1 MNGLRIAARSLRQSW
16 GFTLTALLIL
26 TIGIGLNTAIFSV
39 VDTIVFRP
47 LPFPHPERLIRV
59 GERLN
64 TFGEVSTSYPNY
76 ADWSRESK
84 SISSAAMVNPE
95 DVTMSDGRSAE
106 RLPVLNATSGVFDTL
121 DVHPALGRAFTAQE
135 DRKNA
140 PGRVVITNGL
150 WKRRFAS
157 DPKVIG
163 RVVTLKGEPFTIVGV
178 MPPDFRFPFV
188 KFDAILPVRRDVADS
203 KRDNHS
209 GESVARLRPGI
220 TVAQANAELAAIGR
234 ALSAQY
240 PKTNA
245 GWSLFATSLQTYF
258 TKDLSPVMMTLL
270 AAVAL
275 VLLLASVNL
284 AGLMLVRAA
293 GRRREIAV
301 RIAIGAGPLAIV
313 RESLREALLIALG
326 GGVLGVAAA
335 SWSIGPLLSL
345 VPESANIPAVT
356 IDFRVLLFAAVVTMA
371 ATILFTVAPALRSVH
386 VDPNDALKDGGRANT
401 AGVQGNRLRSAL
413 VVAEIGLAVVLALAA
428 GLVIKSFGRLMQ
440 VDPGF
445 DPKRALTMSL
455 SIDGPAY
462 KEDAAQILFWRRL
475 IENTS
480 QKPAIRRVGI
490 VSFLPMS
497 ENDTE
502 NSYRLEGQPEPKN
515 SSEVTFAD
523 NFVIGGDYFGAMG
536 ITLLK
541 GRGFRSTD
549 DEKAPSVVI
558 IDEDFARK
566 NFPNSDPLSH
576 RIIYDKKPWQIIGIV
591 RHVKDFGLDGA
602 SREQYYFD
610 YRQDARNFMTITVQP
625 AADTAGAVR
634 AVRDAVN
641 SIDRGVAVNQVR
653 PMAQWLNDST
663 WRARLSMVLLAL
675 FAGVALILAGIGVYG
690 VMAYSVAQRTQEI
703 GIRLALGAT
712 PSGVLQLVMGQASL
726 LGLIGIVLGLV
737 VAVPLGGLLSAL
749 LFQVS
754 PADAGVL
761 TAVSAALIL
770 VALVAGGIPALRA
783 AATDPM
789 QAIRYE

>member
-1 MNGLRIAARSLRQSW
+1 LRQSW

-39 VDTIVFRP
+39 VDTVVFRP

-64 TFGEVSTSYPNY
+64 NFGDVSTAYPNFV
-76 ADWSRESK
+76 DWSRDAK
-84 SISSAAMVNPE
+84 SISSASMVFPQ

-106 RLPVLNATSGVFDTL
+106 RIGALNASAAFFDTI
-121 DVHPALGRAFTAQE
+121 DVHPALGRTFAADE

-140 PGRVVITNGL
+140 PGRAVITNGL

-157 DPKVIG
+157 DPNIIG
-163 RVVTLKGEPFTIVGV
+163 RVVTLEGEPFTIVGV
-178 MPPDFRFPFV
+178 MPAPFRFPFV
-188 KFDAILPVRRDVADS
+188 KFDAILPILRKGADED
-203 KRDNHS
+203 RGDHR
-209 GESVARLRPGI
+209 GESIARLKPGV
-220 TVAQANAELAAIGR
+220 TAAQANAELSAIGR
-234 ALSAQY
+234 ALSARY
-240 PKTNA
+240 PKSNA
-245 GWSLFATSLQTYF
+245 GWTLSATPLQTYF
-258 TKDLSPVMMTLL
+258 TKDTSPVMMTLL
-270 AAVAL
+270 AAVGL

-301 RIAIGAGPLAIV
+301 RIAIGAGPLAII
-313 RESLREALLIALG
+313 RESLREAFLIAIG
-326 GGVLGVAAA
+326 GGLLGVAAA
-335 SWSIGPLLSL
+335 SWSVGPLLSL
-345 VPESANIPAVT
+345 VPDSANIPAVS

-371 ATILFTVAPALRSVH
+371 ATFLFTIAPALRSVN
-386 VDPNDALKDGGRANT
+386 VDPNEALKEGGRANT

-413 VVAEIGLAVVLALAA
+413 VIAEISLAVVLALAA

-455 SIDGPAY
+455 SIAGPAY
-462 KEDAAQILFWRRL
+462 KEDAAEISFWRRFL
-475 IENTS
+475 ESASRKT
-480 QKPAIRRVGI
+480 ALAHVGV

-497 ENDTE
+497 DNDTE
-502 NSYRLEGQPEPKN
+502 NSYRLEGQPEPESASKMP
-515 SSEVTFAD
+515 FAD
-523 NFVIGGDYFGAMG
+523 HFVIGGDYLASMG
-536 ITLLK
+536 IDILK
-541 GRGFRSTD
+541 GRGFRATD
-549 DEKAPSVVI
+549 DEKASDVVV

-566 NFPNSDPLSH
+566 NFPHSDPLRG
-576 RIIYDKKPWQIIGIV
+576 RIIYRKKPWQIVGIA
-591 RHVKDFGLDGA
+591 RHVKDFGLNGA
-602 SREQYYFD
+602 SREQFYSD
-610 YRQDARNFMTITVQP
+610 YRQDAGGSIHFMTITAQP
-625 AADTAGAVR
+625 AADTASAVR
-634 AVRDAVN
+634 AVRDTVR
-641 SIDRGVAVNQVR
+641 SIDRGIAVNQVR

-663 WRARLSMVLLAL
+663 WRVRLSMVLLAL

-712 PSGVLQLVMGQASL
+712 PSGVLRLVMGQASL
-726 LGLIGIVLGLV
+726 LGLIGIVVGLL
-737 VAVPLGGLLSAL
+737 VAIPLGGLLSAL

-761 TAVSAALIL
+761 IAVSAVLIL
-770 VALVAGGIPALRA
+770 VALVAGGIPAMRA

>member
-47 LPFPHPERLIRV
+47 LPFPRPERLIRV

-64 TFGEVSTSYPNY
+64 TFGEVSTAYPNFV
-76 ADWSRESK
+76 DWSRESK

-95 DVTMSDGRSAE
+95 DVTMSDGRLAE
-106 RLPVLNATSGVFDTL
+106 RLPALNATSGFFDTL
-121 DVHPALGRAFTAQE
+121 DVHPALGRAFTAEE

-163 RVVTLKGEPFTIVGV
+163 RVVTLKGEPFTIIGV
-178 MPPDFRFPFV
+178 MPADFHFPFV
-188 KFDAILPVRRDVADS
+188 KFDAIIPVRRDVADS

-209 GESVARLRPGI
+209 GESVARLKPGV
-220 TVAQANAELAAIGR
+220 TVAQANAELSAIGR

-240 PKTNA
+240 PKSNG

-313 RESLREALLIALG
+313 RESLREALLIAIG

-345 VPESANIPAVT
+345 VPESANIPAVS

-371 ATILFTVAPALRSVH
+371 ATILFTVAPALRSAR
-386 VDPNDALKDGGRANT
+386 VDPNDALKEGGRANT

-413 VVAEIGLAVVLALAA
+413 VIAEIGLAVVLALAA
-428 GLVIKSFGRLMQ
+428 GLVIKSFSRLMQ

-445 DPKRALTMSL
+445 DPKRALTMSM

-462 KEDAAQILFWRRL
+462 KEDAAQIR
-475 IENTS
+475 S
-480 QKPAIRRVGI
+480 GA
-490 VSFLPMS
+490 
-497 ENDTE
+497 D
-502 NSYRLEGQPEPKN
+502 
-515 SSEVTFAD
+515 SS
-523 NFVIGGDYFGAMG
+523 
-536 ITLLK
+536 
-541 GRGFRSTD
+541 R
-549 DEKAPSVVI
+549 
-558 IDEDFARK
+558 
-566 NFPNSDPLSH
+566 
-576 RIIYDKKPWQIIGIV
+576 
-591 RHVKDFGLDGA
+591 
-602 SREQYYFD
+602 
-610 YRQDARNFMTITVQP
+610 
-625 AADTAGAVR
+625 
-634 AVRDAVN
+634 
-641 SIDRGVAVNQVR
+641 
-653 PMAQWLNDST
+653 
-663 WRARLSMVLLAL
+663 
-675 FAGVALILAGIGVYG
+675 
-690 VMAYSVAQRTQEI
+690 
-703 GIRLALGAT
+703 
-712 PSGVLQLVMGQASL
+712 
-726 LGLIGIVLGLV
+726 
-737 VAVPLGGLLSAL
+737 AL
-749 LFQVS
+749 LRKRQSSVS
-754 PADAGVL
+754 G
-761 TAVSAALIL
+761 
-770 VALVAGGIPALRA
+770 
-783 AATDPM
+783 
-789 QAIRYE
+789 